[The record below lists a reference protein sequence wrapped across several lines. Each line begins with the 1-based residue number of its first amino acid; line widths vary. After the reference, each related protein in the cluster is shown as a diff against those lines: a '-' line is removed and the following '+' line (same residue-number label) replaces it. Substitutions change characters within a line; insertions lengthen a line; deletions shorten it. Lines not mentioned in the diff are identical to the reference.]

1 MKHTRIN
8 NTKGENEMNA
18 GRIRYIIAGALVVM
32 LISVTLGGLYIY
44 HQADVIRKEQ
54 QSSEVSRKKNTLDG
68 QKKTDKKAS
77 KAVTENK
84 ETEDEDSAYINK
96 NATWNLGKLPVTK
109 IQEANIRIRISRYI
123 AQQNLGMIRNAYL
136 WNDKGIQKN
145 GTLTEFYIIC
155 QLEDAYYV
163 TFDVK
168 ADSSTK
174 ELHVDKVLADYAS
187 PESAPPASDG
197 SHYTTD

>member
-1 MKHTRIN
+1 M
-8 NTKGENEMNA
+8 
-18 GRIRYIIAGALVVM
+18 
-32 LISVTLGGLYIY
+32 
-44 HQADVIRKEQ
+44 
-54 QSSEVSRKKNTLDG
+54 
-68 QKKTDKKAS
+68 
-77 KAVTENK
+77 
-84 ETEDEDSAYINK
+84 
-96 NATWNLGKLPVTK
+96 
-109 IQEANIRIRISRYI
+109 
-123 AQQNLGMIRNAYL
+123 
-136 WNDKGIQKN
+136 
-145 GTLTEFYIIC
+145 TEFYVIC

>member
-1 MKHTRIN
+1 
-8 NTKGENEMNA
+8 MNA
-18 GRIRYIIAGALVVM
+18 GRIRYIITVALVVV
-32 LISVTLGGLYIY
+32 LISATLGGIYIY
-44 HQADVIRKEQ
+44 RQADVIRKEQ
-54 QSSEVSRKKNTLDG
+54 KVSEVSAKTVSDG
-68 QKKTDKKAS
+68 QKKKEDKKAS
-77 KAVTENK
+77 TAVTEKK

-96 NATWNLGKLPVTK
+96 NATWNLGTLPVTK
-109 IQEANIRIRISRYI
+109 IQEENIRIRISRYI

-174 ELHVDKVLADYAS
+174 ELHVDKVLADYVS

-197 SHYTTD
+197 THYTTD

>member
-1 MKHTRIN
+1 
-8 NTKGENEMNA
+8 MNA

-32 LISVTLGGLYIY
+32 LISATLGGLYIY

-54 QSSEVSRKKNTLDG
+54 QSSEVSRKKNTSDS
-68 QKKTDKKAS
+68 QKKADKKVS
-77 KAVTENK
+77 TAVTEKK

-96 NATWNLGKLPVTK
+96 NATWNLGTLPVTK
-109 IQEANIRIRISRYI
+109 IQEENIRIRISRYI

-145 GTLTEFYIIC
+145 GTLTEFYVIC

>member
-1 MKHTRIN
+1 
-8 NTKGENEMNA
+8 MNA
-18 GRIRYIIAGALVVM
+18 GRIRYIIAGGLVMM
-32 LISVTLGGLYIY
+32 LILATLGGLYIY
-44 HQADVIRKEQ
+44 HYADVIRKEQ
-54 QSSEVSRKKNTLDG
+54 QTSEVSRKKTTSDS
-68 QKKTDKKAS
+68 QKTS
-77 KAVTENK
+77 TAVTEKK

-96 NATWNLGKLPVTK
+96 NATWNLGTLPVTK
-109 IQEANIRIRISRYI
+109 IQEENIRIRISRYI

-145 GTLTEFYIIC
+145 GTLTEFYVIC

>member
-1 MKHTRIN
+1 
-8 NTKGENEMNA
+8 MNS
-18 GRIRYIIAGALVVM
+18 GRIRYIIAGGLVVM
-32 LISVTLGGLYIY
+32 LILATLGGLYIY
-44 HQADVIRKEQ
+44 HYADVIRKEQ
-54 QSSEVSRKKNTLDG
+54 QTSEVSRKKTTSDS
-68 QKKTDKKAS
+68 QKKKTDKKTS
-77 KAVTENK
+77 TAVTEKK

-96 NATWNLGKLPVTK
+96 NATWNLGTLPVTK
-109 IQEANIRIRISRYI
+109 IQEENIRIRISRYI

-145 GTLTEFYIIC
+145 GTLTEFYVIC

>member
-1 MKHTRIN
+1 M
-8 NTKGENEMNA
+8 NT
-18 GRIRYIIAGALVVM
+18 GRIRYIIAGALMVM
-32 LISVTLGGLYIY
+32 LISATLGGLYIY

-54 QSSEVSRKKNTLDG
+54 QTSEVSTKKTTSDS
-68 QKKTDKKAS
+68 QKKKTDKKAS
-77 KAVTENK
+77 TA
-84 ETEDEDSAYINK
+84 DEDSAYINK
-96 NATWNLGKLPVTK
+96 NATWNLGTLPVTK
-109 IQEANIRIRISRYI
+109 IQEENIRIRISRYI

-145 GTLTEFYIIC
+145 GTLTEFYVIC